1 MEEELKSYR
10 NQIDFIDS
18 KILFYLRERII
29 LSNKIGNIKHKL
41 NSDIYNENR
50 EKEILNNLYNQNSK
64 MKETSIAN
72 PFKIAERFIKVIW
85 ETIFNHS
92 KYIQEK

>member
-1 MEEELKSYR
+1 MESYR
-10 NQIDFIDS
+10 RQIDYIDN

-29 LSNKIGNIKHKL
+29 LSEKIGKL
-41 NSDIYNENR
+41 KKEMNHTIYNENR
-50 EKEILNNLYNQNSK
+50 EKEIINNLIIENNK
-64 MKETSIAN
+64 MKEKSIAN
-72 PFKIAERFIKVIW
+72 PFKIEDRFIKVIW

>member
-1 MEEELKSYR
+1 MESYR
-10 NQIDFIDS
+10 RQIDYIDN

-29 LSNKIGNIKHKL
+29 LSEKIGKL
-41 NSDIYNENR
+41 KKEMNHTIYNENR
-50 EKEILNNLYNQNSK
+50 EKEIINKLIIENNKIQEN
-64 MKETSIAN
+64 TN
-72 PFKIAERFIKVIW
+72 PFKIEDRFIKVIW

>member
-1 MEEELKSYR
+1 MESYR
-10 NQIDFIDS
+10 KQIDFIDN

-29 LSNKIGNIKHKL
+29 LSEKIGKLKKEMKH
-41 NSDIYNENR
+41 SIYNENR
-50 EKEILNNLYNQNSK
+50 EKEIINNLINENNK
-64 MKETSIAN
+64 IKEISLSNNI
-72 PFKIAERFIKVIW
+72 KIEDRFIKVIW

>member
-1 MEEELKSYR
+1 MESYR
-10 NQIDFIDS
+10 RQIDFIDN

-29 LSNKIGNIKHKL
+29 LSEKIGKL
-41 NSDIYNENR
+41 KKEMNQDIYNENR
-50 EKEILNNLYNQNSK
+50 EKEIINNLIIENN
-64 MKETSIAN
+64 
-72 PFKIAERFIKVIW
+72 KIQENTIEDRFIKIIW

>member
-1 MEEELKSYR
+1 MESYR
-10 NQIDFIDS
+10 RQIDYVDN

-29 LSNKIGNIKHKL
+29 LSEKIGKL
-41 NSDIYNENR
+41 KKELNHTIYNENR
-50 EKEILNNLYNQNSK
+50 EKEIINNLIIDNNKIQEN
-64 MKETSIAN
+64 TN
-72 PFKIAERFIKVIW
+72 PFKIEDRFIKAIW